1 MGPRLVGRG
10 LSMLICG
17 GRPYPPRLNSIVCA
31 HLHTHTHNL
40 VRRVCAV
47 HYCSFV
53 ASVLRHIVYI
63 VDFHPTFVVFA
74 GLLLDRLMILPLG
87 APQDAFAP
95 KKGAPA
101 PQKGALPPKKGA
113 LPQKRQL
120 CPKKTRFRRL
130 KSPPKARNR
139 QAR

>member
-1 MGPRLVGRG
+1 MERIAICITIRRLLKRREAISPAIELHRVRA
-10 LSMLICG
+10 
-17 GRPYPPRLNSIVCA
+17 PP
-31 HLHTHTHNL
+31 HTHNL

-47 HYCSFV
+47 HYCSCV

-74 GLLLDRLMILPLG
+74 GFLLDRLMILPLG

-101 PQKGALPPKKGA
+101 PKKGALPQKKGA

-130 KSPPKARNR
+130 KSPPEARNR